1 MELPRGWG
9 IVQEIVT
16 VDASCFQIY
25 MQNMK
30 SVFMEMAKNAD
41 MSYDEVLRMLPD
53 TMQTQ
58 AARSNAYRSFT
69 ARLYVT
75 DEYQPYLDF
84 YCATSEGGH
93 FFNINSIYSIQL
105 VRSYNGISKQFGGE
119 VNAWLRSS
127 NSIEYYVNGDFFNN
141 GTTTVSGGIG
151 VNAGLNVKC
160 SATYSVSYSSNH
172 YKYFYV
178 HKTIKYGS

>member
-1 MELPRGWG
+1 MTFTEMIAR
-9 IVQEIVT
+9 
-16 VDASCFQIY
+16 
-25 MQNMK
+25 
-30 SVFMEMAKNAD
+30 MAKNAD

-93 FFNINSIYSIQL
+93 FFNIIINILGAFVHSSRLQYIEF
-105 VRSYNGISKQFGGE
+105 FGKFYEAGGRAF
-119 VNAWLRSS
+119 VPLALRTKYTD
-127 NSIEYYVNGDFFNN
+127 I
-141 GTTTVSGGIG
+141 
-151 VNAGLNVKC
+151 VK
-160 SATYSVSYSSNH
+160 
-172 YKYFYV
+172 
-178 HKTIKYGS
+178 